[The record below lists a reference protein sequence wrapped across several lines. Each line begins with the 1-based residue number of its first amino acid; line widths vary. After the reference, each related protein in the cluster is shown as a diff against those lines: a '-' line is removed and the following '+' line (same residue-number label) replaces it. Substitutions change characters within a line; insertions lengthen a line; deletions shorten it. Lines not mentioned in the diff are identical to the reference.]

1 MREHFTRPPSTSST
15 LRFFQPRFVSSSILL
30 LAAAL
35 CGLLFL
41 ASCGGGSYSAPPP
54 PPTLQSIKI
63 TPSDPTVFTG
73 DAQRFTASG
82 VYSDGSTQALSSVT
96 WNSGTLSVAS
106 ISKIG
111 VATSLTTGSS
121 QIGASSGGVSGST
134 TLTVAAPTFTTLN
147 YLNAAPFSSGGTKP
161 QGVVVAD
168 FNGDGKP
175 DIAVSNFTEN
185 NVAVFLNDGSG
196 NFGAPVITNVQLNAS
211 MGLNVG
217 GLVVGDFNEDGKPDL
232 VVATIAGSQVS
243 IVLLGKG
250 DGTFSQQPPIPNS
263 FGFLRAKV
271 ADLNGDG
278 HEDLVFGENGNLS
291 VSLGKGDGTFSAAVE
306 LQSPSPP
313 SEGQYFG
320 VAVADFNGDNNLD
333 IVASDFG
340 AGISGKLVF
349 YAGNGDGTFVAPTSV
364 TLAAGPP
371 VSLANADFDGDGSQD
386 LLIGFP
392 NSAIIY
398 PGNGNGTF
406 NFANPNFIY
415 TSQFVGTTGGVSV
428 IATDLQH
435 IGKLDAISADFALG
449 PLQITLNSALGQ
461 VPPANGVFSFALAPG
476 ISDLAVG
483 DFNSDGVLDVA
494 AINADTSQIIVITSK
509 TQ

>member
-1 MREHFTRPPSTSST
+1 MLEPFTKPPSALST
-15 LRFFQPRFVSSSILL
+15 LRCFQGRFASPRKLL
-30 LAAAL
+30 FGTSLFSF
-35 CGLLFL
+35 LFL

-82 VYSDGSTQALSSVT
+82 VYSDGSTQALSSLT
-96 WNSGTLSVAS
+96 WNSGTLSVAF

-111 VATSLTTGSS
+111 VAAGLTPGTS

-134 TLTVAAPTFTTLN
+134 TLTVSTPTFTTLN

-175 DIAVSNFTEN
+175 DIAASNFTEN
-185 NVAVFLNDGSG
+185 NIAVFLNDGSG

-217 GLVVGDFNEDGKPDL
+217 SLAVGDFNEDGKADL
-232 VVATIAGSQVS
+232 VVSTTAGSQVS
-243 IVLLGKG
+243 IVLLGNG

-278 HEDLVFGENGNLS
+278 HQDLVFGENGNIS
-291 VSLGKGDGTFSAAVE
+291 VSLGKGDGTFTAAAQLLSPAVPSAGE
-306 LQSPSPP
+306 
-313 SEGQYFG
+313 YFG
-320 VAVADFNGDNNLD
+320 IAIADFNGDTHLD
-333 IVASDFG
+333 IVASDLG
-340 AGISGKLVF
+340 GGGPGKLVF
-349 YAGNGDGTFVAPTSV
+349 YSGNGDGTFGAPTSV

-371 VSLANADFDGDGSQD
+371 TSLSSGDFDGDGSQD

-398 PGNGNGTF
+398 LGNGNGTF

-435 IGKLDAISADFALG
+435 DGKLDAISADFTLG

-461 VPPANGVFSFALAPG
+461 VPPQMASSRLLLHRVSRTLP
-476 ISDLAVG
+476 
-483 DFNSDGVLDVA
+483 
-494 AINADTSQIIVITSK
+494 
-509 TQ
+509 